1 MIEQI
6 MKGDG
11 ILFPST
17 APFRAGGNTMD
28 GGAQKNAP
36 RRSRDVHSPAKG
48 YDEAEKQA
56 QSGSGRLQS
65 SRGVS
70 GSSSQGSITVTDSW
84 GISPHSMCA
93 FIREAHAEELSI
105 FNCLRALPNNMNY
118 VVNAYAAQKVRTFYL
133 L

>member
-1 MIEQI
+1 
-6 MKGDG
+6 
-11 ILFPST
+11 
-17 APFRAGGNTMD
+17 MD

-70 GSSSQGSITVTDSW
+70 GLSSQGSITVTDSW
-84 GISPHSMCA
+84 GISPRSACRKSAAATGRYLICKNYSTHGGFSQLTVCLKLLCM
-93 FIREAHAEELSI
+93 FHQISI
-105 FNCLRALPNNMNY
+105 LTN
-118 VVNAYAAQKVRTFYL
+118 KS
-133 L
+133 

>member
-1 MIEQI
+1 
-6 MKGDG
+6 
-11 ILFPST
+11 
-17 APFRAGGNTMD
+17 MD

-70 GSSSQGSITVTDSW
+70 GSSSACRKSAAATGRYLICKNYSTHGGFSQLTVCLKLLCMFHQISILTNKS
-84 GISPHSMCA
+84 
-93 FIREAHAEELSI
+93 
-105 FNCLRALPNNMNY
+105 
-118 VVNAYAAQKVRTFYL
+118 
-133 L
+133 